1 MSEYKIPIIPN
12 LNLEKNEKE
21 HYEFNVNVGK
31 IKSKKTEHI
40 SEIYNI
46 KIEIYDKI
54 DIYFEI
60 EGLAYCDLFMEE
72 VPSDT
77 GKKFI
82 DTSEIRFFDINCDS
96 NGYGLTL
103 LNFHLK
109 N

>member
-12 LNLEKNEKE
+12 LNLEKNENE

-31 IKSKKTEHI
+31 IKSKENGLI

-60 EGLAYCDLFMEE
+60 DWLDYRNLFIEE
-72 VPSDT
+72 FPSMVEV
-77 GKKFI
+77 
-82 DTSEIRFFDINCDS
+82 S
-96 NGYGLTL
+96 
-103 LNFHLK
+103 LK
-109 N
+109 IL